1 MEAGGVDMA
10 VLERAGTAGL
20 LADREALRE
29 IVDRVYEEL
38 GILHDPMATAEQ
50 SRALI
55 RAEGVRPED
64 NSFSR
69 EIIQMGYPDDEDT
82 D

>member
-1 MEAGGVDMA
+1 MA

-20 LADREALRE
+20 LADRDALRE

-50 SRALI
+50 SRAMML
-55 RAEGVRPED
+55 EDGVRPED
-64 NSFSR
+64 NSLSR
-69 EIIQMGYPDDEDT
+69 EIIRMRYPDDEDT